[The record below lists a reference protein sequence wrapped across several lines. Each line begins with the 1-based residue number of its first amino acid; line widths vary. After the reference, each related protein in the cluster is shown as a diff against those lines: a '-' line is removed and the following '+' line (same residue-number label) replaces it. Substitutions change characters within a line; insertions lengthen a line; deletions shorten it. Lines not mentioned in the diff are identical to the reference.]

1 MSEEQGMLGNLQPK
15 WLEGRCAMGGVVHR
29 RQVMSLPYRAL
40 SVVPRKWVL
49 YEDSGSHCESEA
61 REQHKWTL
69 KKALF
74 SAASTYSG
82 KGRNI
87 IPHRLFHTILSL
99 PSVE

>member
-15 WLEGRCAMGGVVHR
+15 WLEGRCAMGGVVHG
-29 RQVMSLPYRAL
+29 RQVMSLPCRAL

-74 SAASTYSG
+74 SAASWNTDLG
-82 KGRNI
+82 GRG
-87 IPHRLFHTILSL
+87 RGRKDAYAAVMTG
-99 PSVE
+99 